1 MRGRWAVSYFTLK
14 NGMKLYYEDRGEGQP
29 IVFLHGWTSS
39 HSIYSAPVK
48 KISQNAHCISYD
60 HRGHAG
66 SKLASGEAV
75 TMETLASDLNEII
88 EGLQLRDIILVGWS
102 MGAGVAMTYVKSFGC
117 DALKQIVLCDMTP
130 KQINDDGWKLG
141 LYKGKYTVEDMN
153 RSTDKKFLSLYHSF
167 AVGAMPRLRKIPD
180 FLLDII
186 LKRRLKS
193 CDENILASLSKSMKL
208 QDNRDVI
215 GKITVPLT
223 YFYAEPGSLFSP
235 ELAKWYEIN
244 VKTRFN
250 KVAFSDS
257 SHMFIS
263 EHPDKF
269 AEEIINI
276 LHSS

>member
-1 MRGRWAVSYFTLK
+1 MSYFTLK

-39 HSIYSAPVK
+39 HSIYSAPIK
-48 KISQNAHCISYD
+48 KISQNARCISYD

-102 MGAGVAMTYVKSFGC
+102 MGAGVAMTYVKNFGC

-167 AVGAMPRLRKIPD
+167 AVGAMPRLRKIPG

-193 CDENILASLSKSMKL
+193 CDKNILASLSKSMKL